1 MPEEHRG
8 EQYLSVCARA
18 CASMSIGVLCLCEIV
33 CVCVATHLMRSE
45 SGLKFSLQED
55 KAKNEK

>member
-1 MPEEHRG
+1 M
-8 EQYLSVCARA
+8 L
-18 CASMSIGVLCLCEIV
+18 VLCVCDFVYV